1 MAQTRDD
8 ETEKRSQ
15 TDAEASQETGRPEED
30 VATGP
35 APEGSEAELTAPEHD
50 PTDSAPEL
58 VAPEHDPAD
67 EAPALVAPEHDPR
80 EEVAD
85 PAAAVAIP
93 EEELADLDEESPLAA
108 GDDRLQA
115 EETPNGPP
123 ADTPPPAA
131 EAEPP
136 ARRGGFGPALLGG
149 VVAAGI
155 GFGAAMIAFPP
166 VDITSLEQTQRSQA
180 DTLSDVQAQLDAG
193 PDLSALDDVTA
204 SVSDMEASFAE
215 LQQSVE
221 STRSDLDALAARVD
235 ELEKQPLAESVS
247 DAAIAAYEEELA
259 RLQQAMEDQRAEIQE
274 MVTDSQQMREDA
286 AATARDTRVRAA
298 LVRLDGALADGGAF
312 EDPLKTLAELG
323 LEIPAPL
330 EANAATGVPTL
341 ARLRDDFPDV
351 ARDALAA
358 TRDGSLGG
366 SFNDFLKNQ
375 LGARSL
381 TPQEGEDTDAILSRA
396 EAALKDGD
404 LQTVLVELDGLPEP
418 ALAAMSDWM
427 DLARTR
433 AEALAA
439 AETLSEQTN

>member
-30 VATGP
+30 VDTGP
-35 APEGSEAELTAPEHD
+35 APEGTEAELTVPEHD
-50 PTDSAPEL
+50 PTDNAPE
-58 VAPEHDPAD
+58 
-67 EAPALVAPEHDPR
+67 LVAPEHDPR

-93 EEELADLDEESPLAA
+93 EEELTDLDEESPLAA

-115 EETPNGPP
+115 DETPNGPP
-123 ADTPPPAA
+123 ADTPPPPA

-166 VDITSLEQTQRSQA
+166 VDTTALEQTQQDQA
-180 DTLSDVQAQLDAG
+180 ATLEDLRADLDAG
-193 PDLSALDDVTA
+193 PDLSALDAVTA
-204 SVSDMEASFAE
+204 SVSDMEASFAD

-221 STRSDLDALAARVD
+221 STRSDLDALTARVD

-247 DAAIAAYEEELA
+247 DSAIAAYEDELA
-259 RLQQAMEDQRAEIQE
+259 RLQKAMEDQRAEIQE

-286 AATARDTRVRAA
+286 AATARDTQIRAA
-298 LVRLDGALADGGAF
+298 FVRLNGALADGEPF
-312 EDPLKTLAELG
+312 EAPLKTLAELG
-323 LEIPAPL
+323 LDIPDAL
-330 EANAATGVPTL
+330 ETNAAAGVATM
-341 ARLRDDFPDV
+341 ARLRDDLPDA

-366 SFNDFLKNQ
+366 SLNDFLKNQ

-381 TPQEGEDTDAILSRA
+381 TPKEGDDPDAILSRA
-396 EAALKDGD
+396 EAALRDGD
-404 LQTVLVELDGLPEP
+404 LKKALVELDGLPEP
-418 ALAAMSDWM
+418 ALAAMNDWM
-427 DLARTR
+427 NLARTR
-433 AEALAA
+433 SDTVTA
-439 AETLSEQTN
+439 AETLSEQTK